1 MKYEEKIVKKVV
13 DYNGAI
19 RMIYDTNF
27 AISSKA
33 QAALDLA
40 KHTSMVMVKFDG
52 EDSSGK
58 QKMELMNPAEI
69 AVRACNIADYLFK
82 EFEYRGWLLE
92 SPDLDEPQAER

>member
-19 RMIYDTNF
+19 RMICDTNF

-40 KHTSMVMVKFDG
+40 KHASMLMAEFDG
-52 EDSSGK
+52 EDSSGR
-58 QKMELMNPAEI
+58 QKMELMHPAEV
-69 AVRACNIADYLFK
+69 AVRACNIADSLFK
-82 EFEYRGWLLE
+82 EFEFRGWLIE